1 MKSCATASDDA
12 MPKKRKHENK
22 TQRLAKGV
30 SKTKGHARDVAK
42 RKSASRPR
50 AGSDPRG
57 TSSDARRKSPLAR
70 LIQSLGQEKIRFQV
84 VGMTAAV
91 YQGVMINTMDTDFW
105 VDLPTR
111 QYMRLWK
118 LVREQGGSALSQT
131 LYVLNDGKVVNF
143 LFEVT
148 GLKTFAVE
156 YRDAFTMK
164 MEGLKVKVLPL
175 TRILKSKKTIMREKD
190 LAHIPHIERVLSAQ
204 KKLKSKI

>member
-1 MKSCATASDDA
+1 
-12 MPKKRKHENK
+12 MPKKSKHENK

-30 SKTKGHARDVAK
+30 PKAKEHARDVAK
-42 RKSASRPR
+42 GKSASRSRPGGNAR
-50 AGSDPRG
+50 R
-57 TSSDARRKSPLAR
+57 TSSDARRQSPLAR

-111 QYMRLWK
+111 QYMRLWG
-118 LVREQGGSALSQT
+118 LIRTQGGSALSQT
-131 LYVLNDGKVVNF
+131 LYVLSDGKVVNF

-148 GLKTFAVE
+148 GLKSFAAE
-156 YRDAFTMK
+156 YRDALTMK

-175 TRILKSKKTIMREKD
+175 TRILKSKKTIMRDKD